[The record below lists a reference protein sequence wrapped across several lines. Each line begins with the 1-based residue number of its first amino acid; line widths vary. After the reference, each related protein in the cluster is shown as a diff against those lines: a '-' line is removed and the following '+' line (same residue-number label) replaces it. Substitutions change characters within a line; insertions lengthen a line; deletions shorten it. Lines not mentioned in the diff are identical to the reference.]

1 MNTMNITPLL
11 NTRTPAFNAIA
22 ARVQGAD
29 ADDVDILERD
39 EETDAEASDDDE
51 AIDESDEGSVEDMSN
66 DRGSSTPSVKT
77 VVVPQDSDDT
87 AFTHDILDPE
97 DLPDLGKSLN

>member
-1 MNTMNITPLL
+1 MSTAPVL
-11 NTRTPAFNAIA
+11 NTRAPAFNAIA
-22 ARVQGAD
+22 SRVQGAD
-29 ADDVDILERD
+29 ADDENILERD

-51 AIDESDEGSVEDMSN
+51 AIDESGEGSFEDMSN

-87 AFTHDILDPE
+87 TFTHDILDPE